1 MPGTLSSRRR
11 ATLCVVAVAAS
22 CAAVLPGTARA
33 DDAVAT
39 PGITPPELAPPADI
53 AVDVDDVVSEVIE
66 EASDALETTAAG
78 PGAAEASAED
88 DEPEQE
94 ASPAEQPVTAESA
107 EDEAAENEVD
117 GASTKAS
124 TPDTTADSGDTA
136 TDSSVPAESDAD
148 EAPAAPVAAPTKAGP
163 TPAAINLNVSVRIG
177 STGDNGAV
185 TQLNAAATPD
195 DGNRSTAAPATPAA
209 VTSTLSSPTMAPTA
223 PASSSEW
230 YWQWNCEDLPSTPV
244 VSPTSSMTGS
254 VPTSWT
260 WIWNC
265 GGNSDQYQ
273 GETEDQYQQIN
284 TNVSIRI
291 SSPGN
296 DGPVT
301 QTNLAI
307 STGIAVPISLPQLPR
322 APTTV
327 ALPAIS
333 VPMPSIGIS
342 LPSIG
347 ISLPSIVVG
356 HPAATPQGS
365 PSLIPLVDI
374 GWEENVAGVAIAI
387 DTLVPGE
394 IVSGEPVP
402 ATPVGPVPGEAS
414 PAASPETP
422 RGGPGRSAASETPAQ
437 SGPFGPPGPVA
448 ALGAVVSASNPA
460 SHEAGARSKPRPSPR
475 WTPSEGP
482 SPRAPATAP
491 TGASAASAAGGGGS
505 SGGLPIFLALPF
517 VAVLLDLARRVA
529 LERATWPSGHR
540 RRVPD
545 TPG

>member
-1 MPGTLSSRRR
+1 MPGALRSPRR
-11 ATLCVVAVAAS
+11 AALCVVAVAAS

-33 DDAVAT
+33 DDGAT
-39 PGITPPELAPPADI
+39 APGISPPELSPATDVGVV
-53 AVDVDDVVSEVIE
+53 VDGVVSEVIE
-66 EASDALETTAAG
+66 EASDALETTAAV
-78 PGAAEASAED
+78 PDAADASVED
-88 DEPEQE
+88 DEPEQA
-94 ASPAEQPVTAESA
+94 ASPAEQPDTTTPAES
-107 EDEAAENEVD
+107 EAAQNDPD

-124 TPDTTADSGDTA
+124 TPDTTADSADTA
-136 TDSSVPAESDAD
+136 PDSSVSTESDD
-148 EAPAAPVAAPTKAGP
+148 EERPAAPVAAPTKAGP

-177 STGDNGAV
+177 SAGDNGAV
-185 TQLNAAATPD
+185 AQLNTAAGPSD
-195 DGNRSTAAPATPAA
+195 ESRSTAAPSMSPAAPSTPAA
-209 VTSTLSSPTMAPTA
+209 APTA
-223 PASSSEW
+223 ASSSEW
-230 YWQWNCEDLPSTPV
+230 YWDWNCKDLPSSPV
-244 VSPTSSMTGS
+244 VSPTGSTTGS

-265 GGNSDQYQ
+265 GDNSDQYQ
-273 GETEDQYQQIN
+273 GQTADQYQQIN

-291 SSPGN
+291 SSPGS

-301 QTNLAI
+301 QTNLGI
-307 STGIAVPISLPQLPR
+307 FTGISVPISLPQLPR

-342 LPSIG
+342 LPSI
-347 ISLPSIVVG
+347 VVG
-356 HPAATPQGS
+356 DSAAASQGTPS
-365 PSLIPLVDI
+365 VIPLVEI
-374 GWEENVAGVAIAI
+374 GWEENVAGVSIEI

-394 IVSGEPVP
+394 IVSGEPIPAAPAGPVSGDVSPTPEP
-402 ATPVGPVPGEAS
+402 ATQW
-414 PAASPETP
+414 
-422 RGGPGRSAASETPAQ
+422 GGPGHEATVAAPPHGASLTPPRAAS
-437 SGPFGPPGPVA
+437 
-448 ALGAVVSASNPA
+448 ALGAVAAASSPA
-460 SHEAGARSKPRPSPR
+460 SQEAAPRSKPRPSPR

-491 TGASAASAAGGGGS
+491 SGASAASAAGGGGS

>member
-1 MPGTLSSRRR
+1 M
-11 ATLCVVAVAAS
+11 AA
-22 CAAVLPGTARA
+22 
-33 DDAVAT
+33 
-39 PGITPPELAPPADI
+39 GISPPELSPATDVG
-53 AVDVDDVVSEVIE
+53 AVVDGVVSEVIE
-66 EASDALETTAAG
+66 EASGALETTAAV
-78 PGAAEASAED
+78 PDAADASVED
-88 DEPEQE
+88 DDPEQA
-94 ASPAEQPVTAESA
+94 ASPAEPPDTATPAESESA
-107 EDEAAENEVD
+107 QNDVD

-124 TPDTTADSGDTA
+124 TPDTTADSADT
-136 TDSSVPAESDAD
+136 TPDSSVSTESDA
-148 EAPAAPVAAPTKAGP
+148 EERPAAPGAAPTKAGP

-177 STGDNGAV
+177 SAGDNGAV
-185 TQLNAAATPD
+185 AQLNAAAGPSDESRSPAAPST
-195 DGNRSTAAPATPAA
+195 STAAPSTPAA
-209 VTSTLSSPTMAPTA
+209 APTA
-223 PASSSEW
+223 ASSSEW
-230 YWQWNCEDLPSTPV
+230 YWQWNCKDLPTSPV
-244 VSPTSSMTGS
+244 VSPTGSTTGS
-254 VPTSWT
+254 VPASWT

-265 GGNSDQYQ
+265 GDNSDQYQ
-273 GETEDQYQQIN
+273 GDTVDQYQQIN

-291 SSPGN
+291 SSPGS

-307 STGIAVPISLPQLPR
+307 STGISVPISLPQLPR

-347 ISLPSIVVG
+347 FSLPSIVVG
-356 HPAATPQGS
+356 HSAGASQGTPS
-365 PSLIPLVDI
+365 VIPLVDI
-374 GWEENVAGVAIAI
+374 DWEENVAGVSFEI
-387 DTLVPGE
+387 DTLVAGE
-394 IVSGEPVP
+394 IVSGVPVP

-414 PAASPETP
+414 PAAPPETL
-422 RGGPGRSAASETPAQ
+422 RGGPGHRATSVAPHRDAPFATPVPAVAAAAFAAVAAAS
-437 SGPFGPPGPVA
+437 S
-448 ALGAVVSASNPA
+448 PA
-460 SHEAGARSKPRPSPR
+460 SQEAAPRSRPRPSPR

-491 TGASAASAAGGGGS
+491 SGASAASAAGGGGS
-505 SGGLPIFLALPF
+505 SGGLPVFLALPF

>member
-1 MPGTLSSRRR
+1 M
-11 ATLCVVAVAAS
+11 
-22 CAAVLPGTARA
+22 
-33 DDAVAT
+33 
-39 PGITPPELAPPADI
+39 
-53 AVDVDDVVSEVIE
+53 
-66 EASDALETTAAG
+66 
-78 PGAAEASAED
+78 SAED
-88 DEPEQE
+88 VAEEM
-94 ASPAEQPVTAESA
+94 PAT
-107 EDEAAENEVD
+107 
-117 GASTKAS
+117 
-124 TPDTTADSGDTA
+124 
-136 TDSSVPAESDAD
+136 
-148 EAPAAPVAAPTKAGP
+148 PVAAPTKAGP

-177 STGDNGAV
+177 SAGDNGAV
-185 TQLNAAATPD
+185 TQLNAAATPEA
-195 DGNRSTAAPATPAA
+195 GNRSSAAQPTAAA
-209 VTSTLSSPTMAPTA
+209 VPSTISSPTTPPSA
-223 PASSSEW
+223 PASASEW
-230 YWQWNCEDLPSTPV
+230 YWQWNCRDLPSSPV
-244 VSPTSSMTGS
+244 VSPTGSTTGS

-265 GGNSDQYQ
+265 GENSDQYHE
-273 GETEDQYQQIN
+273 ETGDQYQQIN

-291 SSPGN
+291 SSPGTN
-296 DGPVT
+296 GPVT

-307 STGIAVPISLPQLPR
+307 STGISVPISLPQLPR

-333 VPMPSIGIS
+333 IPMPT
-342 LPSIG
+342 IG

-356 HPAATPQGS
+356 HGVATPQGT
-365 PSLIPLVDI
+365 PSVIPMVDI
-374 GWEENVAGVAIAI
+374 GWEENVAGVSMAGVSIAI

-414 PAASPETP
+414 PAVPAETP
-422 RGGPGRSAASETPAQ
+422 RGGPGQRATSETPAHGA
-437 SGPFGPPGPVA
+437 SFAPPGRVA
-448 ALGAVVSASNPA
+448 ALAAVVSASSPT
-460 SHEAGARSKPRPSPR
+460 SHEAAARSKPRPSPR

-491 TGASAASAAGGGGS
+491 GGASAASAAGGGGS